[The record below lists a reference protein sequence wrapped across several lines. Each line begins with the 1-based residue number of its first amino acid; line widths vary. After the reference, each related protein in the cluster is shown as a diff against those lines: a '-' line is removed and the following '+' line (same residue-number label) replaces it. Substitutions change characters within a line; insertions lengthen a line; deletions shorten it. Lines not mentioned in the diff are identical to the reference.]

1 MRPSQL
7 HRDLEALAGPGS
19 VISDPDELI
28 VYECDGFTI
37 PRAKPL
43 AVVFPRT
50 TAEVQGVVN
59 YLRQSHLAILPRGA
73 GTGLTGGVVAITPG
87 VQVSLARMNRILEID
102 LRNRWAHV
110 QAGVIN
116 LALSRA
122 VENSPYHFAPDPGS
136 QKASTIAGNAVTNA
150 GGIHTLKYGVTVN
163 HILGLQLVLEDGS
176 IHQIGGPHGHTI
188 GPDLVGLFC
197 GSEGTLGII
206 TEVWCRLTPRPLA
219 FRTVLALF
227 DQTADACQSVA
238 DIIAAGI
245 IPAALE
251 MMDGTMIGIVE
262 DAFHLGIAR
271 TAQALLL
278 IEIDGPETPGGE
290 GLNQELADI
299 ERLCRKN
306 HTTSFQATSDPARRA
321 ELWSARK
328 RAFGSIGRISPSY
341 CTQDACVPR
350 SKLPQVLA
358 EVAQICARHQLRSTN
373 VFHAGDGN
381 VHPVLMYDEGDPDT
395 VRRALVAS
403 GEILR
408 YCASIGGTIT
418 GEHGVGIEKVAH
430 LADMFSEADIAA
442 MHKIRSAFVSADAMN
457 PFKTLPRKDV
467 HINLMEPIL
476 SGSQAG

>member
-1 MRPSQL
+1 MRHSQL
-7 HRDLEALAGPGS
+7 HRDLEALTGPDS
-19 VISDPDELI
+19 VISDPDALI

-50 TAEVQGVVN
+50 TAQVQGVVN
-59 YLRQSHLAILPRGA
+59 LLRSRNLAILPRGS
-73 GTGLTGGVVAITPG
+73 GTGLTGGFVAVTPG
-87 VQVSLARMNRILEID
+87 VQLSLARMNHILEID

-122 VENSPYHFAPDPGS
+122 VESSPYHFAPDPGS

-150 GGIHTLKYGVTVN
+150 GGPHTLKYGVTVN

-176 IHQIGGPHGHTI
+176 LQQIGGPDGHAI
-188 GPDLVGLFC
+188 GPDLVGLLC
-197 GSEGTLGII
+197 GTEGTLGII

-227 DQTADACQSVA
+227 DQTAHACQTVA

-251 MMDGTMIGIVE
+251 MMDGTMISIVE
-262 DAFHLGIAR
+262 DAFHLGIPR
-271 TAQALLL
+271 SAQALLL
-278 IEIDGPETPGGE
+278 IEIDGQGT
-290 GLNQELADI
+290 GLNEDLADVEAI
-299 ERLCRKN
+299 CRKN
-306 HTTSFQATSDPARRA
+306 HTTSFQATSDPARRT

-350 SKLPQVLA
+350 SKLPEVLA
-358 EVAQICARHQLRSTN
+358 ELAKICARHQLRVTN

-381 VHPVLMYDEGDPDT
+381 VHPALMYDEGDPDT
-395 VRRALVAS
+395 VRRALAAS
-403 GEILR
+403 GEILK

-430 LADMFSEADIAA
+430 LADMFSETDIAA
-442 MHKIRSAFVSADAMN
+442 MHTIRSAFVSADVMN

-467 HINLMEPIL
+467 RIDLMAPLL
-476 SGSQAG
+476 SGRKAPQ